1 MHLTTLWMLS
11 EFNSDNGGTLIVP
24 GSHRSP
30 TNPTADAGPDPQA
43 QISTEVNACGST
55 GSVLVFDSRLWHAT
69 APNSTAD
76 PRVALAVRYAPWW
89 LNLEVLR
96 PDSRTRQRMC
106 ADTGAGEN
114 EVPSICREAFERL
127 PDRVKP
133 LYWHWVEH

>member
-1 MHLTTLWMLS
+1 M
-11 EFNSDNGGTLIVP
+11 
-24 GSHRSP
+24 
-30 TNPTADAGPDPQA
+30 
-43 QISTEVNACGST
+43 
-55 GSVLVFDSRLWHAT
+55 
-69 APNSTAD
+69 
-76 PRVALAVRYAPWW
+76 ALAVRYAPWW